1 MEVEGGLYQGG
12 RHQSLKGFLA
22 DAEKYLAAQVTGW
35 QVLRI
40 PGPWIAEGDKTI
52 WREDVMDAVK
62 AMVCG

>member
-1 MEVEGGLYQGG
+1 MVGT
-12 RHQSLKGFLA
+12 SILKAFLA
-22 DAEKYLAAQVTGW
+22 DAEKYLAAQVAGW

-62 AMVCG
+62 AMVCM